1 MSAIIQRAL
10 SNHWH
15 FFIQT
20 LVFCTLETYIVLLTN
35 ITPNK
40 FNLKKK
46 NTGIFIETHTGI
58 FSHGLHAPSAPTTL
72 SSSTQD
78 TEGSD
83 KVEAGEALTLSSSAG
98 LSSRVRLPSFTLVPA
113 VEITAIIL

>member
-1 MSAIIQRAL
+1 MVTEGNL
-10 SNHWH
+10 
-15 FFIQT
+15 T
-20 LVFCTLETYIVLLTN
+20 LGGEHSRQHTYGVLLNRTLETYIVLLTN

-40 FNLKKK
+40 FNLKKKK

-58 FSHGLHAPSAPTTL
+58 FSHGLHAPSTPTTL

-83 KVEAGEALTLSSSAG
+83 KVEAGEALTAAAQASAQG
-98 LSSRVRLPSFTLVPA
+98 
-113 VEITAIIL
+113 